1 MNKYLKKAENGSGID
16 HYTRVPGT
24 GAKQKI
30 TFTKMHGCANDYVY
44 IDCFQND
51 IQNYAELAIYLS
63 DRHTGIGGDGVIYI
77 CPSDVADAR
86 MRMYNLDGSEGMMC
100 GNGIRCVAKYVY
112 DSGIAKKDV
121 LHIETKSGIKICRV
135 HVENGEV
142 TTVTVDMGK
151 AELVPAKIPVDFP
164 GDTAVKEKITVL
176 DKEYEVT
183 CVSMGNP
190 HCVVFEDPDSLDL
203 PQIGA
208 LFENAPVF
216 PERVNTEFVQKIGE
230 RTLKMRVWERGSG
243 ETLACGTGACA
254 AAAAAVAQGMFPRG
268 EDITVQL
275 RGGTL
280 TINVGETVFMTGEAK
295 IVFTGEVEL

>member
-1 MNKYLKKAENGSGID
+1 
-16 HYTRVPGT
+16 
-24 GAKQKI
+24 
-30 TFTKMHGCANDYVY
+30 
-44 IDCFQND
+44 
-51 IQNYAELAIYLS
+51 
-63 DRHTGIGGDGVIYI
+63 
-77 CPSDVADAR
+77 

-121 LHIETKSGIKICRV
+121 LHIETKSGVKICRV

-190 HCVVFEDPDSLDL
+190 HCVIFGKDPDMIDL
-203 PQIGA
+203 EKIGPH
-208 LFENAPVF
+208 FEHFEKF
-216 PERVNTEFVQKIGE
+216 PERINTEFIEVLDKH
-230 RTLKMRVWERGSG
+230 TLKMRVWERGSG
-243 ETLACGTGACA
+243 ETMACGTGACA
-254 AAAAAVAQGMFPRG
+254 SAVAACLNGYCKKG
-268 EDITVQL
+268 EDITVKL
-275 RGGTL
+275 RGGDLVIHYTDDG
-280 TINVGETVFMTGEAK
+280 VQMTGSADT
-295 IVFTGEVEL
+295 VFTGVVEI